1 MTHFKISLSLVR
13 VSVSFGK
20 QNCVIRSYQNTP
32 SARDNVKLCPRAR
45 VARAHVRPIACVA
58 SWWRVTIHLKKK
70 KKNIHTI
77 FKETP
82 TNYIAIEWL

>member
-45 VARAHVRPIACVA
+45 VARAMLDLSRA
-58 SWWRVTIHLKKK
+58 
-70 KKNIHTI
+70 
-77 FKETP
+77 
-82 TNYIAIEWL
+82 